1 MLFQLRA
8 ALPDPDRFLMV
19 DGATL
24 CWRSD
29 PDQSVDVLIFRAA
42 LRAAEAAA
50 QRADAH
56 ALRASLEQAVAHYAG
71 ALLPAC
77 YDEWVGPEREAL
89 QQLAH
94 AAQRRL
100 VQIQEQAH
108 AYADALETTQAMLR
122 LDPLDEG
129 AYAQQIRLHALL
141 QDPAG
146 ARRVHQLAVA
156 TFARELEAPP
166 GEEVERAFA
175 LSQRKTRAADAT
187 GEARRTA
194 EVPLALIGRADE
206 WQLLRTTWAHAAAGR
221 PTMLL
226 ITGEAGIGKSR
237 MAEEL
242 YEWAGQQGAAT
253 ARTRS
258 YAAEGRLSLAPVAEW
273 LRAPVLHAGL
283 MTLAPIWQT
292 EAARLLPELL
302 ANAPALPRPRPITE
316 YGQRQRFFEAL
327 AHAVCAATP
336 PLLLWIDDLQ
346 WCDVET
352 LEWLHYLLR
361 FDATLPLLI
370 VGTARS
376 EESPPDHP
384 LAVLARQLRSEGRF
398 ISVEL
403 PPLDAAE
410 TARLAAQ
417 VQGYEPDTDALVRL
431 YRQTEGNPLFV
442 VETMRAGPLL
452 PAADAP
458 PADNAQMALHV
469 NGAHTLPP
477 RVYAVIERRIAQ
489 LTAPAR
495 KAADLGAVVGRAFT
509 WEILTAAT
517 LPAGGESE
525 ESLAAAL
532 DELWQRRIVREQ
544 SPNVYD
550 FTHDNLREVTYAQI
564 NAPQRRLLHRRLAA
578 TLETLNADH
587 LDPVCAQ
594 IAFHYAEAGAPAQAA
609 PFFQRAG
616 QVAAAVYA
624 NDDALAL
631 LNHGLAQLLQLP
643 PGAARDAE
651 ELKLQFALAA
661 LYRVTMGWTSPEV
674 VRTVERTL
682 ALSAQS
688 GDIRQRA
695 EALYGAQSVFVV
707 AGQFDKVESNYAEMG
722 RLFME
727 MQGSTPAFAELMH
740 AGARLHMGF
749 AVDARVFLDELLAQ
763 RDDKQV
769 VDLQASQGLNYLA
782 LGHAWNAHALWYLGE
797 PAAARD
803 HAMRG
808 VQIAE
813 HFAQPFSHALAV
825 TYRAMLMELQGD
837 FADFQAQ
844 ADEALRLATEHRAPY
859 YRQWASILVSFAHA
873 WQAPTDATLEALR
886 TAIDLFVSKGARLRL
901 PYYLS
906 LYARALAR
914 AGRPAAALEVL
925 QEACHDAQTRNER
938 WWLPE
943 LERLRADLLHAQGI
957 APVQVE
963 ATYRRAL
970 DSARD
975 LQARALELRATTSL
989 ASFWFEQGRHT
1000 EARMLL
1006 APLVGAFSQAF
1017 ITPDMQAAQE
1027 LHRRLA

>member
-1 MLFQLRA
+1 MSAAHLHIQLLSTFNVRYNGAPLPALHSARVQALLALLVLHSDTPQQRPHLAFRLWPDSSEANARNNLRQLLFQLRA

-410 TARLAAQ
+410 TARLATSLTPMHLC
-417 VQGYEPDTDALVRL
+417 VSIGR
-431 YRQTEGNPLFV
+431 R
-442 VETMRAGPLL
+442 RATPSLWWR
-452 PAADAP
+452 PCARDPCCP
-458 PADNAQMALHV
+458 PP
-469 NGAHTLPP
+469 TRPP
-477 RVYAVIERRIAQ
+477 R
-489 LTAPAR
+489 TM
-495 KAADLGAVVGRAFT
+495 
-509 WEILTAAT
+509 
-517 LPAGGESE
+517 
-525 ESLAAAL
+525 
-532 DELWQRRIVREQ
+532 
-544 SPNVYD
+544 
-550 FTHDNLREVTYAQI
+550 
-564 NAPQRRLLHRRLAA
+564 HR
-578 TLETLNADH
+578 
-587 LDPVCAQ
+587 
-594 IAFHYAEAGAPAQAA
+594 
-609 PFFQRAG
+609 
-616 QVAAAVYA
+616 
-624 NDDALAL
+624 
-631 LNHGLAQLLQLP
+631 
-643 PGAARDAE
+643 
-651 ELKLQFALAA
+651 
-661 LYRVTMGWTSPEV
+661 W
-674 VRTVERTL
+674 
-682 ALSAQS
+682 
-688 GDIRQRA
+688 
-695 EALYGAQSVFVV
+695 
-707 AGQFDKVESNYAEMG
+707 
-722 RLFME
+722 LFM
-727 MQGSTPAFAELMH
+727 
-740 AGARLHMGF
+740 
-749 AVDARVFLDELLAQ
+749 
-763 RDDKQV
+763 
-769 VDLQASQGLNYLA
+769 
-782 LGHAWNAHALWYLGE
+782 
-797 PAAARD
+797 
-803 HAMRG
+803 
-808 VQIAE
+808 
-813 HFAQPFSHALAV
+813 
-825 TYRAMLMELQGD
+825 
-837 FADFQAQ
+837 
-844 ADEALRLATEHRAPY
+844 
-859 YRQWASILVSFAHA
+859 
-873 WQAPTDATLEALR
+873 
-886 TAIDLFVSKGARLRL
+886 
-901 PYYLS
+901 
-906 LYARALAR
+906 
-914 AGRPAAALEVL
+914 
-925 QEACHDAQTRNER
+925 
-938 WWLPE
+938 
-943 LERLRADLLHAQGI
+943 
-957 APVQVE
+957 
-963 ATYRRAL
+963 
-970 DSARD
+970 
-975 LQARALELRATTSL
+975 
-989 ASFWFEQGRHT
+989 
-1000 EARMLL
+1000 
-1006 APLVGAFSQAF
+1006 
-1017 ITPDMQAAQE
+1017 
-1027 LHRRLA
+1027 